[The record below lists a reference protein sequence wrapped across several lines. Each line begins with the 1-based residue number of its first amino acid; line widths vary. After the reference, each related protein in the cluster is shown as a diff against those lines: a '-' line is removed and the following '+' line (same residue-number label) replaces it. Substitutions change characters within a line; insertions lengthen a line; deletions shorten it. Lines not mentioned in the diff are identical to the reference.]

1 MTLVL
6 PMHSRFKVSNME
18 QSQWNN
24 ITKCI
29 LRDWKNVLIV
39 MEVNKGHKVFTAGH
53 DETRLI
59 TRYSCEAH

>member
-6 PMHSRFKVSNME
+6 PFHSRFKVSNMK

-39 MEVNKGHKVFTAGH
+39 MEVNKGHKVFTTGH

-59 TRYSCEAH
+59 TEDTLL